1 MPRNYKR
8 TTTRQEWDPESMK
21 KAIQAVFNGTMGYF
35 KAAYTYQVPK
45 STLQDRVNKFRQN
58 GDLDSSTRKGLG
70 RFKPIFSTSQEQSLV
85 KHVLIMERRLFGLT
99 YKDLRRLAFQF
110 AEANNIDHSFNRTS
124 KLAGE
129 DWLAGFMK
137 RHPQLSLRAAEPTSV
152 ARAMGFNMVS
162 VNKFFDL
169 LEGLIDQYK
178 FLPTNIYNVDE
189 TGLTTVPKRQSR
201 IIALKGRKQ
210 VGLASSAERGQL
222 TTAVLCVSASGNYVP
237 PLLIFPRI
245 RMKAELLDGAPPGT
259 VAVCHPSGWIQSE
272 IFVEWLNHF
281 ISAVKPKKQNPV
293 LLLLDGHSTHTK
305 NLPLIEKARDNGVI
319 ILSFPPHCT
328 HRLQPLDVSVMGPM
342 STYYTQEVNAWLRN
356 NPGRVVTQFQL
367 AKLFGAAYCKAA
379 TIQNAVSGFIK
390 TGIFPTNRNVF
401 GEADF
406 APAETTEI
414 PATVSSASTEAD
426 INQTPYV
433 NPTPS
438 TSTTPPIDLMPS
450 TSTTQP
456 SDLMPSTSSMR
467 LVDPTLKLETYAVP
481 VTPTALNL
489 IRETVS
495 PADIMPVPKISMG
508 RKRKTDHRR
517 GKTAV
522 ITSSPYKNE
531 LINSSKNKTPK
542 LNLNQPPKA
551 IKQKPKTIN
560 DNICLYCLEEY
571 GASRMDEGWVQC
583 MGCKGWAHEG
593 CTGYDSEELD
603 DFLCMGCVASR

>member
-8 TTTRQEWDPESMK
+8 TTDRQEWDPDSMK
-21 KAIQAVFNGTMGYF
+21 KAVQAVFDGTMGYL
-35 KAAYTYQVPK
+35 KASKTFEVPK
-45 STLQDRVNKFRQN
+45 STLQDRVNRFRQN
-58 GDLDSSTRKGLG
+58 NDLDCSTRKGLG
-70 RFKPIFSTSQEQSLV
+70 RFKPIFSISQEQSLV
-85 KHVLIMERRLFGLT
+85 EHVLIMERRLFGLT
-99 YKDLRRLAFQF
+99 YKDLRRLAYQF
-110 AEANNIDHSFNRTS
+110 AESNSIDHCFNKDY

-137 RHPQLSLRAAEPTSV
+137 RHPELSLRAAEPTSV

-162 VNKFFDL
+162 VNRFFDL
-169 LEGLIDQYK
+169 LEEVIDQHK

-237 PLLIFPRI
+237 PLLIFPRV

-259 VAVCHPSGWIQSE
+259 VSVCHPSGWIQSD

-281 ISAVKPKKQNPV
+281 ISSVKPKKEDPV

-305 NLPLIEKARDNGVI
+305 NLPLIEKARDNGVV

-328 HRLQPLDVSVMGPM
+328 HRLQPLDVSIMGPL
-342 STYYTQEVNAWLRN
+342 SAYYTQEVNSWLRN

-367 AKLFGAAYCKAA
+367 ARLFGAAYCKAA
-379 TIQNAVSGFIK
+379 TIQNAVSGFSK
-390 TGIFPTNRNVF
+390 TGIFPTNRTVF

-406 APAETTEI
+406 AAAETTEI
-414 PATVSSASTEAD
+414 PSTTPSTSAD
-426 INQTPYV
+426 PYV

-438 TSTTPPIDLMPS
+438 TSFAPIVHSSIPS
-450 TSTTQP
+450 TSP
-456 SDLMPSTSSMR
+456 L
-467 LVDPTLKLETYAVP
+467 LIDPPPLSNNTPPVPTTLKNQNR
-481 VTPTALNL
+481 VTM
-489 IRETVS
+489 S
-495 PADIMPVPKISMG
+495 PADIMPVPKISAV
-508 RKRKTDHRR
+508 RKRATDHRR
-517 GKTAV
+517 GKTAI

-531 LINSSKNKTPK
+531 LMTISQTKTPK
-542 LNLNQPPKA
+542 LNLNQPPKT
-551 IKQKPKTIN
+551 KKPKPNIIN

-571 GASRMDEGWVQC
+571 GSSRLDEGWVRC
-583 MGCKGWAHEG
+583 RECEGWAHEG
-593 CTGYDSEELD
+593 CTGYDSANLD
-603 DFLCMGCVASR
+603 NFVCMGCVASR